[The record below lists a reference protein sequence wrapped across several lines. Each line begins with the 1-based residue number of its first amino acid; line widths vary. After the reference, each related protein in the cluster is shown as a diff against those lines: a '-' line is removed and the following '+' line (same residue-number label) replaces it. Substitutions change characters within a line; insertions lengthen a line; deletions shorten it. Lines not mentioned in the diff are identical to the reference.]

1 MGNKGGPC
9 CRERTDE
16 DGRIN
21 YTLLFFDIHPNKSC
35 FFSQEKNTMFSAS
48 RLPKKIS
55 SHQGR
60 RGHCRF
66 LFFMIYKYSKK
77 SKGGFGRETE
87 KEEI

>member
-35 FFSQEKNTMFSAS
+35 FFSQEKNTMFPVS
-48 RLPKKIS
+48 RLPKKY
-55 SHQGR
+55 H
-60 RGHCRF
+60 
-66 LFFMIYKYSKK
+66 L
-77 SKGGFGRETE
+77 
-87 KEEI
+87 KEEWVIAGSFFL